1 MRTPSLKAIKTFQI
15 AAKHSSF
22 AVAADELCI
31 TPSAVS
37 HQIKTLET
45 QLGLPLFSRSARALA
60 LTDAGARY
68 LEQIDDLFTRL
79 DSVTEQLRARYGRDS
94 VRLHVPAYFA
104 SEMLLPRLSEF
115 SKLHD
120 GIDLRIETQGVHGRT
135 HAAEADISIVVGA
148 GPWNGLIAHP
158 LFAQTMVPAGSPKLL
173 AERPVLRHE
182 DLNQHTLLVHEARRD
197 DWDRWAAAVGIRNLQ
212 PAQIVRIDSMSAAT
226 RAAEKSIGI
235 ALLPAQLSRR
245 KFESGRLVRVFADEL
260 VTHEEYTLLVRTED
274 ENRDDIRALCA
285 WLMELA
291 TPSPRPPMNKT
302 DAHDDSSRLLK
313 QA

>member
-15 AAKHSSF
+15 AAKHTSF

-45 QLGLPLFSRSARALA
+45 QLGLPLFSRGARALA

-68 LEQIDDLFTRL
+68 LEQIDDLFMRL
-79 DSVTEQLRARYGRDS
+79 DSVTEQLRARFGRSS

-115 SKLHD
+115 SQLHG
-120 GIDLRIETQGVHGRT
+120 GIDLRIDTSGGGGRN
-135 HAAEADISIVVGA
+135 HVAEADISVVVGT
-148 GPWNGLIAHP
+148 GPWSGLVAHP
-158 LFAQTMVPAGSPKLL
+158 LFAQTMIPACSPELL
-173 AERPVLRHE
+173 AEKPVLRYE
-182 DLNQHTLLVHEARRD
+182 DLNAHTLLVHEARRD
-197 DWDRWAAAVGIRNLQ
+197 DWDRWATAVGMKELR

-226 RAAEKSIGI
+226 RAAEKKIGI
-235 ALLPAQLSRR
+235 ALLPAELSRR
-245 KFESGRLVRVFADEL
+245 KFASGRLARVFDDEL
-260 VTHEEYTLLVRTED
+260 VTQENYTLLVRTED

-285 WLMELA
+285 WLIESCR
-291 TPSPRPPMNKT
+291 TVEEN
-302 DAHDDSSRLLK
+302 
-313 QA
+313 

>member
-15 AAKHSSF
+15 AAKPSSF

-68 LEQIDDLFTRL
+68 LEQIDDLFVRL
-79 DSVTEQLRARYGRDS
+79 VTVPAQLRARFGRTS

-115 SKLHD
+115 ARLHA
-120 GIDLRIETQGVHGRT
+120 GIDLRIETQGARGRL
-135 HAAEADISIVVGA
+135 HAAEADISVVVGT
-148 GPWNGLIAHP
+148 GPWNGLVAHP
-158 LFAQTMVPAGSPKLL
+158 LFAQALVPAASPELL
-173 AERPVLRHE
+173 AEKPVLSYA
-182 DLNQHTLLVHEARRD
+182 DLNSHTLLVHEARRD
-197 DWDRWAAAVGIRNLQ
+197 DWDRWAAIVGMKALQ

-235 ALLPAQLSRR
+235 ALLPAELSRR
-245 KFESGRLVRVFADEL
+245 KFTQGRLTRVFDEEL
-260 VTHEEYTLLVRTED
+260 VTEENYTLLVRPED
-274 ENRDDIRALCA
+274 ENRDDIRALFA
-285 WLMELA
+285 WLVE
-291 TPSPRPPMNKT
+291 SCRSGEEN
-302 DAHDDSSRLLK
+302 
-313 QA
+313 

>member
-45 QLGLPLFSRSARALA
+45 QLGLPLFSRGARALA

-68 LEQIDDLFTRL
+68 LEQIDDLFMRL
-79 DSVTEQLRARYGRDS
+79 DSVTEQLRVRFGRSS

-115 SKLHD
+115 SRLHA
-120 GIDLRIETQGVHGRT
+120 GIDLALDTSGVHGRA
-135 HAAEADISIVVGA
+135 HCAEADISVVVGS

-158 LFAQTMVPAGSPKLL
+158 LFAQTMVPACSPELL
-173 AERPVLRHE
+173 AENPVKRYE
-182 DLNQHTLLVHEARRD
+182 DLNNHTLLVHQARRD
-197 DWDRWAAAVGIRNLQ
+197 DWDRWASAVGMKQLQ

-226 RAAEKSIGI
+226 RAAEKKIGI
-235 ALLPAQLSRR
+235 ALLPAELSRR
-245 KFESGRLVRVFADEL
+245 KFTAGRLVRVFDDEL
-260 VTHEEYTLLVRTED
+260 VTQENYTLLIRNED
-274 ENRDDIRALCA
+274 ENREDIRALCA
-285 WLMELA
+285 WLVESCR
-291 TPSPRPPMNKT
+291 TVEEN
-302 DAHDDSSRLLK
+302 
-313 QA
+313 

>member
-15 AAKHSSF
+15 AARHSSF

-45 QLGLPLFSRSARALA
+45 QLGLPLFSRGARALA

-79 DSVTEQLRARYGRDS
+79 ESVTEQLRARFGRSS

-120 GIDLRIETQGVHGRT
+120 GVDLRIDTSGSHGRT
-135 HAAEADISIVVGA
+135 HTAEADISIVVGS
-148 GPWNGLIAHP
+148 GPWNGLVAHP
-158 LFAQTMVPAGSPKLL
+158 LFAQTMVPACSPELL
-173 AERPVLRHE
+173 LEKPVQRYE
-182 DLNQHTLLVHEARRD
+182 DLNSHTLLVHEARRD
-197 DWDRWAAAVGIRNLQ
+197 DWDRWATNVGMKDLR
-212 PAQIVRIDSMSAAT
+212 PVQIVRIDSMSAAT
-226 RAAEKSIGI
+226 RAAEKKIGI
-235 ALLPAQLSRR
+235 ALLPAELSRR
-245 KFESGRLVRVFADEL
+245 KFATGRLARVFDDEL
-260 VTHEEYTLLVRTED
+260 VTEEHYTLLVRAED

-285 WLMELA
+285 WLVE
-291 TPSPRPPMNKT
+291 SCRGGEEN
-302 DAHDDSSRLLK
+302 
-313 QA
+313 

>member
-68 LEQIDDLFTRL
+68 LEQIDDLFMRL
-79 DSVTEQLRARYGRDS
+79 ESVTEQLRARYGRNS

-120 GIDLRIETQGVHGRT
+120 GIDLRIETQGAHGRT
-135 HAAEADISIVVGA
+135 HAAEADISVVVGS
-148 GPWNGLIAHP
+148 GPWNGLIAHRM
-158 LFAQTMVPAGSPKLL
+158 FAQTMVPACSPELL
-173 AERPVLRHE
+173 LERPVLRYE
-182 DLNQHTLLVHEARRD
+182 DLNQHTLLVHEARRE
-197 DWDRWAAAVGIRNLQ
+197 DWDRWAAAVGMKALQ

-235 ALLPAQLSRR
+235 ALLPVELSRR
-245 KFESGRLVRVFADEL
+245 KFDSGRLIRVFEDEL
-260 VTHEEYTLLVRTED
+260 VTNEEYTLLVRTED

-291 TPSPRPPMNKT
+291 APMNKT
-302 DAHDDSSRLLK
+302 DARDDSSRLLK

>member
-15 AAKHSSF
+15 AARHSSF

-45 QLGLPLFSRSARALA
+45 QLGLPLFSRNARALA

-68 LEQIDDLFTRL
+68 LEQIDDLFVRL
-79 DSVTEQLRARYGRDS
+79 ESVTEQLRVRFGRAS

-115 SKLHD
+115 ARLHD
-120 GIDLRIETQGVHGRT
+120 GVDLRIDTSGGHGRV
-135 HAAEADISIVVGA
+135 HVAEADISVVVGS
-148 GPWNGLIAHP
+148 GPWPGLVAHP
-158 LFAQTMVPAGSPKLL
+158 LFAQTMVPACSPELL
-173 AERPVLRHE
+173 AEKPVKRYQ
-182 DLNQHTLLVHEARRD
+182 DLNSHTLLVHEARRD
-197 DWDRWAAAVGIRNLQ
+197 DWDRWAANVGMKDLN

-235 ALLPAQLSRR
+235 ALLPAELSRR
-245 KFESGRLVRVFADEL
+245 KFSQGRLKRVFHEEL
-260 VTHEEYTLLVRTED
+260 VTQEDYTLLVRAED
-274 ENRDDIRALCA
+274 ETRDDIRALSA
-285 WLMELA
+285 WLME
-291 TPSPRPPMNKT
+291 SCRGIEEN
-302 DAHDDSSRLLK
+302 
-313 QA
+313 

>member
-15 AAKHSSF
+15 AAKHTSF

-68 LEQIDDLFTRL
+68 LEQIDDLFMRL
-79 DSVTEQLRARYGRDS
+79 ESVTEQLRARFGRSS

-115 SKLHD
+115 SQLHD
-120 GIDLRIETQGVHGRT
+120 GIDLRIDTSGNGGRN
-135 HAAEADISIVVGA
+135 HVAEADISVVVGT
-148 GPWNGLIAHP
+148 GPWNGLVAHP
-158 LFAQTMVPAGSPKLL
+158 LFAQTMVPACSPELL
-173 AERPVLRHE
+173 AEKPVRRYE
-182 DLNQHTLLVHEARRD
+182 DLNAHTLLVHEARRE
-197 DWDRWAAAVGIRNLQ
+197 DWDRWASAVGMKELR

-226 RAAEKSIGI
+226 RAAEKKIGI
-235 ALLPAQLSRR
+235 ALLPAELSRR
-245 KFESGRLVRVFADEL
+245 KFTAGRLVRVFDDEL
-260 VTHEEYTLLVRTED
+260 VTQENYTLLLRTED

-285 WLMELA
+285 WLMETCRALEE
-291 TPSPRPPMNKT
+291 N
-302 DAHDDSSRLLK
+302 
-313 QA
+313 

>member
-1 MRTPSLKAIKTFQI
+1 MRNLSLKAIKTFQI

-45 QLGLPLFSRSARALA
+45 QLGLPLFSRNARALA

-68 LEQIDDLFTRL
+68 LEQIDDLFVRL
-79 DSVTEQLRARYGRDS
+79 ESVTEQLRARFGRSS

-120 GIDLRIETQGVHGRT
+120 GVDLRIDTSGMHGRE

-148 GPWNGLIAHP
+148 GPWPGLVAHP
-158 LFAQTMVPAGSPKLL
+158 LFAQSLVPACAPELL
-173 AERPVLRHE
+173 AEKPVRRYE
-182 DLNQHTLLVHEARRD
+182 DLNAHTLLVHEARRE
-197 DWDRWAAAVGIRNLQ
+197 DWDRWAALVGLKKLN

-226 RAAEKSIGI
+226 RAAEKKIGI
-235 ALLPAQLSRR
+235 ALLPSWLSRR
-245 KFESGRLVRVFADEL
+245 KFASGRLARVFDDEL
-260 VTHEEYTLLVRTED
+260 VTQEDYTLLVRSED

-285 WLMELA
+285 WLVE
-291 TPSPRPPMNKT
+291 TCRTVEEN
-302 DAHDDSSRLLK
+302 
-313 QA
+313 

>member
-15 AAKHSSF
+15 AAKHTSF

-68 LEQIDDLFTRL
+68 LEQIDDLFMRL
-79 DSVTEQLRARYGRDS
+79 ESVTEQLRARYGRNS

-135 HAAEADISIVVGA
+135 HAAEADISVVVGS
-148 GPWNGLIAHP
+148 GPWNGLVAHKM
-158 LFAQTMVPAGSPKLL
+158 FAQTMVPACSPELY
-173 AERPVLRHE
+173 AERPVLRYE

-197 DWDRWAAAVGIRNLQ
+197 DWDRWATAVGMKSLQ

-235 ALLPAQLSRR
+235 ALLPAELSRR
-245 KFESGRLVRVFADEL
+245 KFATGRLKRVFDDEL
-260 VTHEEYTLLVRTED
+260 VTQEDYTLLVRAED

-285 WLMELA
+285 WLIESCRA
-291 TPSPRPPMNKT
+291 VEEN
-302 DAHDDSSRLLK
+302 
-313 QA
+313 

>member
-15 AAKHSSF
+15 AARHSSF
-22 AVAADELCI
+22 AAAADELCI

-79 DSVTEQLRARYGRDS
+79 EAVTEQLRARYGRNS

-115 SKLHD
+115 SKLHE

-135 HAAEADISIVVGA
+135 HAAEADISIVVGS

-158 LFAQTMVPAGSPKLL
+158 LFAQTMVPACSPELL
-173 AERPVLRHE
+173 LERPVLRYE

-197 DWDRWAAAVGIRNLQ
+197 DWDRWAAGVGIKTLQ

-226 RAAEKSIGI
+226 RAAEKCIGI
-235 ALLPAQLSRR
+235 ALLPAELSRR
-245 KFESGRLVRVFADEL
+245 KFESGRLVRVFDDEL

-291 TPSPRPPMNKT
+291 APTNRAMNKT
-302 DAHDDSSRLLK
+302 DAHAESSRLLK
-313 QA
+313 RA

>member
-1 MRTPSLKAIKTFQI
+1 MRNLSLKAIKTFQI

-68 LEQIDDLFTRL
+68 LEQIDDLFMRL
-79 DSVTEQLRARYGRDS
+79 ESVTEQLRARFGRSS

-104 SEMLLPRLSEF
+104 SEILLPRLSEF
-115 SKLHD
+115 SKVHE
-120 GIDLRIETQGVHGRT
+120 GIDLRIDTSGGHGRT
-135 HAAEADISIVVGA
+135 HAAEADISVAVGA
-148 GPWNGLIAHP
+148 GPWNGLVAHP
-158 LFAQTMVPAGSPKLL
+158 LFAQTMVPACSPELL
-173 AERPVLRHE
+173 AEKPVHSHE
-182 DLNQHTLLVHEARRD
+182 DLNAHTLLVHEARRE
-197 DWDRWAAAVGIRNLQ
+197 DWDRWANGVGMKSLN
-212 PAQIVRIDSMSAAT
+212 PSQIVRIDSMSSAM

-245 KFESGRLVRVFADEL
+245 KFRTGRLVRVFDDEL
-260 VTHEEYTLLVRTED
+260 VTKEHYTLLVRAED
-274 ENRDDIRALCA
+274 ESRDDIRALWS
-285 WLMELA
+285 WLIDTCRADEE
-291 TPSPRPPMNKT
+291 N
-302 DAHDDSSRLLK
+302 
-313 QA
+313 

>member
-22 AVAADELCI
+22 AVAADALCI

-37 HQIKTLET
+37 HQIKSLET

-68 LEQIDDLFTRL
+68 LEQIDDLFIRL
-79 DSVTEQLRARYGRDS
+79 DAVTEQLRARFGRSS

-104 SEMLLPRLSEF
+104 NEMLLPRLSEF

-120 GIDLRIETQGVHGRT
+120 GIDLRIDTSGAHGRA
-135 HAAEADISIVVGA
+135 HVAEADISVVVGS
-148 GPWNGLIAHP
+148 GPWSGLIAHQ
-158 LFAQTMVPAGSPKLL
+158 LFAQTMVPACSPELFEEK
-173 AERPVLRHE
+173 PVRRYE
-182 DLNQHTLLVHEARRD
+182 DLNSHTLLVHEARRD
-197 DWDRWAAAVGIRNLQ
+197 DWDRWAANVGLKALQ

-235 ALLPAQLSRR
+235 ALLPAELSRR
-245 KFESGRLVRVFADEL
+245 KFATGRLKRVFDDEL
-260 VTHEEYTLLVRTED
+260 VTQENYTLLIRRED
-274 ENRDDIRALCA
+274 EERDDIRALSA
-285 WLMELA
+285 WLIE
-291 TPSPRPPMNKT
+291 SCRSIEEN
-302 DAHDDSSRLLK
+302 
-313 QA
+313 

>member
-15 AAKHSSF
+15 AARHSSF

-68 LEQIDDLFTRL
+68 LEQIDDLFMRL
-79 DSVTEQLRARYGRDS
+79 ESVTEQLRARFGRNS

-120 GIDLRIETQGVHGRT
+120 GIDLRIDTSGGHGRT
-135 HAAEADISIVVGA
+135 HSAEADISVVVGS
-148 GPWNGLIAHP
+148 GPWNGLVAHKM
-158 LFAQTMVPAGSPKLL
+158 FAQTMVPACAPELL
-173 AERPVLRHE
+173 SERPVRGYE
-182 DLNQHTLLVHEARRD
+182 DLNSHTLLVHEARRD
-197 DWDRWAAAVGIRNLQ
+197 DWDRWASAVGMKNLQ

-226 RAAEKSIGI
+226 RAAEKKIGI
-235 ALLPAQLSRR
+235 ALLPAELSRR
-245 KFESGRLVRVFADEL
+245 KFASGRLTRVFDDEL
-260 VTHEEYTLLVRTED
+260 VTQEDYTLLVRAED

-285 WLMELA
+285 WLIE
-291 TPSPRPPMNKT
+291 SCRSVEEN
-302 DAHDDSSRLLK
+302 
-313 QA
+313 

>member
-15 AAKHSSF
+15 AARHSSF

-45 QLGLPLFSRSARALA
+45 QLGLPLFSRGARALA

-68 LEQIDDLFTRL
+68 LEQIDDLFVRL
-79 DSVTEQLRARYGRDS
+79 DSVTEQLRVRYGRTS

-120 GIDLRIETQGVHGRT
+120 GIDLRIDTSGTHGRA
-135 HAAEADISIVVGA
+135 HVSEADISVVVGS
-148 GPWNGLIAHP
+148 GPWPGLIAHP
-158 LFAQTMVPAGSPKLL
+158 LFAQTLVPACAPELL
-173 AERPVLRHE
+173 LERPVARYE
-182 DLNQHTLLVHEARRD
+182 DLNSHTLLVHEARRD
-197 DWDRWAAAVGIRNLQ
+197 DWDRWAGNVGLKDLR

-226 RAAEKSIGI
+226 RAAEKCIGI
-235 ALLPAQLSRR
+235 ALLPAELSRR
-245 KFESGRLVRVFADEL
+245 KFAQGRLARVFDDEL
-260 VTHEEYTLLVRTED
+260 VTQESYTLLVRTED

-285 WLMELA
+285 WLVE
-291 TPSPRPPMNKT
+291 SCRSVEEN
-302 DAHDDSSRLLK
+302 
-313 QA
+313 

>member
-15 AAKHSSF
+15 AAKHTSF

-45 QLGLPLFSRSARALA
+45 QLGLPLFSRNARALA

-68 LEQIDDLFTRL
+68 LEQIDDLFMRL
-79 DSVTEQLRARYGRDS
+79 ESVTEQLRARFGRSS

-115 SKLHD
+115 SQLHD
-120 GIDLRIETQGVHGRT
+120 GIDLRIDTSGNGGRN
-135 HAAEADISIVVGA
+135 HVAEADISIVVGT
-148 GPWNGLIAHP
+148 GPWNGLVAHP
-158 LFAQTMVPAGSPKLL
+158 LFAQTMVPACSPELL
-173 AERPVLRHE
+173 AEKPVLRYE
-182 DLNQHTLLVHEARRD
+182 DLNAHTLLVHEARRE
-197 DWDRWAAAVGIRNLQ
+197 DWDRWASAVGMKDLR

-226 RAAEKSIGI
+226 RAAEKKIGI
-235 ALLPAQLSRR
+235 ALLPAELSRR
-245 KFESGRLVRVFADEL
+245 KFAAGRLVRVFDDEL
-260 VTHEEYTLLVRTED
+260 VTQENYTLLVRTED

-285 WLMELA
+285 WLIESCRALEE
-291 TPSPRPPMNKT
+291 N
-302 DAHDDSSRLLK
+302 
-313 QA
+313 

>member
-22 AVAADELCI
+22 SVAADELCI

-45 QLGLPLFSRSARALA
+45 QLGLPLFSRGARALA

-68 LEQIDDLFTRL
+68 LEQIDDLFMRL
-79 DSVTEQLRARYGRDS
+79 DAVTEQLRARFGRSS

-120 GIDLRIETQGVHGRT
+120 GIDLRIDTSGGHGRQ
-135 HAAEADISIVVGA
+135 HVAEADISVVVGT
-148 GPWNGLIAHP
+148 GPWNGLVAHP
-158 LFAQTMVPAGSPKLL
+158 LFAQTMVPACSPELL
-173 AERPVLRHE
+173 AERPVQRYE
-182 DLNQHTLLVHEARRD
+182 DLNAHTLLVHEARRD
-197 DWDRWAAAVGIRNLQ
+197 DWDRWATAVGIKELR

-226 RAAEKSIGI
+226 RAAEKKIGI
-235 ALLPAQLSRR
+235 ALLPAELSRR
-245 KFESGRLVRVFADEL
+245 KFTQGRLVRVFDDEL
-260 VTHEEYTLLVRTED
+260 VTQENYTLLVRAED

-285 WLMELA
+285 WLLNVAAVEE
-291 TPSPRPPMNKT
+291 N
-302 DAHDDSSRLLK
+302 
-313 QA
+313 

>member
-22 AVAADELCI
+22 AVAAEELCI

-68 LEQIDDLFTRL
+68 LEQIDDLFMRL
-79 DSVTEQLRARYGRDS
+79 DSVTEQLRARYGRNS

-115 SKLHD
+115 SKLHE

-135 HAAEADISIVVGA
+135 HAAEADISIVVGS
-148 GPWNGLIAHP
+148 GPWNGLVAHP
-158 LFAQTMVPAGSPKLL
+158 LFAQTMVPACSPELL
-173 AERPVLRHE
+173 LERPVLRYE

-197 DWDRWAAAVGIRNLQ
+197 DWDRWATAVGMKALQ

-235 ALLPAQLSRR
+235 ALLPAELSRR
-245 KFESGRLVRVFADEL
+245 KFDSGRLVRVFDDEL
-260 VTHEEYTLLVRTED
+260 VTDEEYTLLVRADD
-274 ENRDDIRALCA
+274 ESRDDIRALCA

-291 TPSPRPPMNKT
+291 APMNKT
-302 DAHDDSSRLLK
+302 DADPQSSRLLK

>member
-15 AAKHSSF
+15 AAKHTSF

-68 LEQIDDLFTRL
+68 LEQIDDLFVRL
-79 DSVTEQLRARYGRDS
+79 ESVTEQLRARYGRNS

-115 SKLHD
+115 SKLHA
-120 GIDLRIETQGVHGRT
+120 GIDLRIETQSAHGRA
-135 HAAEADISIVVGA
+135 HAAEADISVVVGS
-148 GPWNGLIAHP
+148 GPWNGLVAHKM
-158 LFAQTMVPAGSPKLL
+158 FAQTMVPACSPELL
-173 AERPVLRHE
+173 AERPVQRYE
-182 DLNQHTLLVHEARRD
+182 DLNDHTLLVHEARRD
-197 DWDRWAAAVGIRNLQ
+197 DWDRWATAVGMKALQ

-235 ALLPAQLSRR
+235 ALLPAELSRR
-245 KFESGRLVRVFADEL
+245 KFASGRLKRVFDDEL
-260 VTHEEYTLLVRTED
+260 VTQEDYTLLVRTED

-285 WLMELA
+285 WLIESCRA
-291 TPSPRPPMNKT
+291 VEEN
-302 DAHDDSSRLLK
+302 
-313 QA
+313 

>member
-45 QLGLPLFSRSARALA
+45 QLGLPLFSRAARALA

-68 LEQIDDLFTRL
+68 LEQIDDLFMRL
-79 DSVTEQLRARYGRDS
+79 ESVTEQLRARYGRNS

-135 HAAEADISIVVGA
+135 HAAEADISVVVGS
-148 GPWNGLIAHP
+148 GPWNGLVAHKM
-158 LFAQTMVPAGSPKLL
+158 FAQTMVPACSPELL
-173 AERPVLRHE
+173 AERPVRRYE
-182 DLNQHTLLVHEARRD
+182 DLNAHTLLVHEARRD
-197 DWDRWAAAVGIRNLQ
+197 DWDRWASAVGMKNLQ
-212 PAQIVRIDSMSAAT
+212 PAQIVRIDSMTAAT

-235 ALLPAQLSRR
+235 ALLPAELSRR
-245 KFESGRLVRVFADEL
+245 KFAQGRLMRVFDDEL
-260 VTHEEYTLLVRTED
+260 VTQEDYTLLVRAED

-285 WLMELA
+285 WLIESCR
-291 TPSPRPPMNKT
+291 TVEEN
-302 DAHDDSSRLLK
+302 
-313 QA
+313 

>member
-15 AAKHSSF
+15 AARHSSF

-45 QLGLPLFSRSARALA
+45 QLGLPLFSRGARALA

-68 LEQIDDLFTRL
+68 LEQIDDLFMRL
-79 DSVTEQLRARYGRDS
+79 DAVTEQLRARFGRSS

-115 SKLHD
+115 SKLHA
-120 GIDLRIETQGVHGRT
+120 GIDLALETQGAHGRS
-135 HAAEADISIVVGA
+135 HAAEADISVVVGS
-148 GPWNGLIAHP
+148 GPWNNGLVAHP
-158 LFAQTMVPAGSPKLL
+158 LFAQALVPAASPELL
-173 AERPVLRHE
+173 AERPVRAYE
-182 DLNQHTLLVHEARRD
+182 DLNSHTLLVHEARRD
-197 DWDRWAAAVGIRNLQ
+197 DWDRWAANVGMKTLQ

-226 RAAEKSIGI
+226 RAAEKCIGI
-235 ALLPAQLSRR
+235 ALLPAGLSRR
-245 KFESGRLVRVFADEL
+245 KFSSGRLARVFDDEL
-260 VTHEEYTLLVRTED
+260 VTQENYTLLVRAED

-285 WLMELA
+285 WLVEA
-291 TPSPRPPMNKT
+291 CREVEEN
-302 DAHDDSSRLLK
+302 
-313 QA
+313 